1 MREVTTQSLVFSW
14 DPYLETSHSPRWTES
29 KLKTKSQINLKTR
42 RPFHW
47 AMWSTWSPKNGS
59 LVAVGRNKPSTCLHY
74 STENKE
80 VWSDSMILK
89 AFSISIWTSTL
100 ATMTFW
106 NLSKKPTMTRMGTS
120 TRTNFSLNS
129 ATNDFKLF
137 ILFPSLFELNYLKK
151 KEQLKKRR
159 FTKVTDFIKKGIHFV
174 N

>member
-1 MREVTTQSLVFSW
+1 
-14 DPYLETSHSPRWTES
+14 
-29 KLKTKSQINLKTR
+29 
-42 RPFHW
+42 
-47 AMWSTWSPKNGS
+47 
-59 LVAVGRNKPSTCLHY
+59 
-74 STENKE
+74 
-80 VWSDSMILK
+80 
-89 AFSISIWTSTL
+89 
-100 ATMTFW
+100 MTFW